1 MRSYSASYL
10 GIHVVQSEKQRQ
22 TLKISRLFLQ
32 KRVDFFDMTLNEN
45 NILEEPA
52 LSS

>member
-10 GIHVVQSEKQRQ
+10 GIHVFQSEKQRQ
-22 TLKISRLFLQ
+22 TLKIDSFS
-32 KRVDFFDMTLNEN
+32 KSEWIFFDTALNEN
-45 NILEEPA
+45 NILEERA